1 VAAAPINKRN
11 DAKGGASQM
20 GSLDGKVAFI
30 TGVAR
35 GQGRSHAVRL
45 AEEGADI
52 IGVDLCDQVPTVRYK
67 MSTEADLEETE
78 QLVAATGR
86 RMLARK
92 ADVRDLDALKDTVA
106 AGVERFGRL
115 DTIIANAGILIGK
128 YDEADSAATF
138 RDQIDINLIGAWH
151 TVEAGLPVL
160 QRQGEGGSIVITSSI
175 AGLKGAV
182 TGAGAGTLGYAAAKH
197 GVVGLMRKY
206 ANLLAPERIRVNTVH
221 PTGVD
226 TPMLAEFPA
235 EYAEFTEQVLDKLPP
250 GDAMRHSLG
259 NPMPVEVIEAV
270 DVSNAIVWL
279 VSDAARYV
287 TGVTLPVDAGFI
299 NR

>member
-1 VAAAPINKRN
+1 
-11 DAKGGASQM
+11 M
-20 GSLDGKVAFI
+20 GTLDGKVAFI

-52 IGVDLCDQVPTVRYK
+52 IGIDLCEQVPTVRYK
-67 MSTEADLEETE
+67 MSTEADLAETE
-78 QLVAATGR
+78 RLVAATGR
-86 RMLARK
+86 RMVSRK
-92 ADVRDLDALKDTVA
+92 GDVRDLDGLREVVA
-106 AGVERFGRL
+106 DGVEQLGRL
-115 DTIIANAGILIGK
+115 DAVIANAGILIGK
-128 YDEADSAATF
+128 YDEADAEATF

-151 TVEAGLPVL
+151 TVEAALPVL
-160 QRQGEGGSIVITSSI
+160 RRQGEGGSVVITSSI

-206 ANLLAPERIRVNTVH
+206 ANLLAHERIRVNTVH

-235 EYAEFTEQVLDKLPP
+235 EYAEFTEEFLDKLPP
-250 GDAMRHSLG
+250 GDAARHSLG
-259 NPMPVEVIEAV
+259 NPMPVQVIEPV

-279 VSDAARYV
+279 ISDAARYV
-287 TGVTLPVDAGFI
+287 TGITLPVDAGFL

>member
-1 VAAAPINKRN
+1 
-11 DAKGGASQM
+11 M

-52 IGVDLCDQVPTVRYK
+52 IGVDLCEQVPTVRYK
-67 MSTEADLEETE
+67 MSTEADLQETE
-78 QLVAATGR
+78 RLVAATGR

-106 AGVERFGRL
+106 AGVEQFGRL

-138 RDQIDINLIGAWH
+138 RDQIDI
-151 TVEAGLPVL
+151 
-160 QRQGEGGSIVITSSI
+160 IVITSSI

-235 EYAEFTEQVLDKLPP
+235 EYAEFTEQVLDRLPP

-287 TGVTLPVDAGFI
+287 TGVTLPVDAGFL